1 MGFIWGRVRVGM
13 WVTAMGRVEVVFF
26 LVWGKELELKNEFFF

>member
-26 LVWGKELELKNEFFF
+26 FGLG